1 MNTKRMLLIAG
12 TAGLFAGS
20 LSAQV
25 ATVEGRLSGIDS
37 DTLLV
42 DYFPISDL
50 KRENLKTDA
59 VAIRQGHFTYKVE
72 TGNMPAEMYFYAKPK
87 SGEAS
92 SLRKTVSVVA
102 FPGETVRLTGPIDD
116 YQAEGN
122 VFHKNYAE
130 AAEGWKSAQQRMEV
144 TTEVIMKMQ
153 QEGQLNPQRI
163 DSLRQIYQPI
173 ADEISDCKEQ
183 YIRKYPDSD
192 VSVYLLADLGG
203 ARAKVLLPLV
213 GEKAKTGP
221 MSSLYLAMQDA
232 LKEAEA
238 RKAASQNI
246 KEGKEAPEFVLKDI
260 NGKDFALS
268 SLRGKYVVLDFWGSW
283 CGWCIKGLPDMK
295 KAYEKYKDRMEIVGI
310 DCGDT
315 EKKWKAAV
323 AEHEIPWLHVRNAGQ
338 EDLTVVYAVK
348 GFPTKIVIDPQ
359 GKIARVVVGE
369 DPAFYTYLDSLFKL

>member
-1 MNTKRMLLIAG
+1 
-12 TAGLFAGS
+12 
-20 LSAQV
+20 
-25 ATVEGRLSGIDS
+25 
-37 DTLLV
+37 
-42 DYFPISDL
+42 
-50 KRENLKTDA
+50 
-59 VAIRQGHFTYKVE
+59 
-72 TGNMPAEMYFYAKPK
+72 MYFYAKPK

-102 FPGETVRLTGPIDD
+102 FPGETVQLTGSIDD

-130 AAEGWKSAQQRMEV
+130 AAEGWKSAQQRMEA

-173 ADEISDCKEQ
+173 ADEISNCKEQ

-192 VSVYLLADLGG
+192 VSVYLLAGLGG

>member
-12 TAGLFAGS
+12 AAGLFAGS

-72 TGNMPAEMYFYAKPK
+72 AGNMPAEMYFYAKPK

-102 FPGETVRLTGPIDD
+102 FPGETVRLTGSIDD

-130 AAEGWKSAQQRMEV
+130 AAEGWKSAQKRMEA

-173 ADEISDCKEQ
+173 ADEISNCKEQ

-203 ARAKVLLPLV
+203 ARARFCCLLW
-213 GEKAKTGP
+213 AK
-221 MSSLYLAMQDA
+221 
-232 LKEAEA
+232 
-238 RKAASQNI
+238 RQN
-246 KEGKEAPEFVLKDI
+246 GADV
-260 NGKDFALS
+260 FALS
-268 SLRGKYVVLDFWGSW
+268 
-283 CGWCIKGLPDMK
+283 C
-295 KAYEKYKDRMEIVGI
+295 
-310 DCGDT
+310 
-315 EKKWKAAV
+315 
-323 AEHEIPWLHVRNAGQ
+323 HAGCF
-338 EDLTVVYAVK
+338 EGGRST
-348 GFPTKIVIDPQ
+348 
-359 GKIARVVVGE
+359 
-369 DPAFYTYLDSLFKL
+369 